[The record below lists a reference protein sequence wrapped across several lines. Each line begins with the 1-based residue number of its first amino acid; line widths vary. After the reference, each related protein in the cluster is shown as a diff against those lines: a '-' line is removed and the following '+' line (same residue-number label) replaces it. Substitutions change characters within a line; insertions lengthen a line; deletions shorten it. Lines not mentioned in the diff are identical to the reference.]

1 MYCICEM
8 PPGNN
13 PKSWYHL
20 QKARGDR
27 GIVWPP
33 FYVMFE
39 SLKVITYCSV
49 IVFSSVRSLRVTQK
63 IINSD
68 DFIVYKT
75 ELDEHDPELEALY
88 GFAPLYFP
96 TVPSISP
103 IFTRLQFSKSRKL
116 KRSLTA
122 TNGVVCLEF
131 VREVSNMWNMKRV
144 YWFWKRFLLKTS
156 WLTLHSDPQFFF
168 FNLSWWLTFQPS
180 KYLFPKTS
188 ELN

>member
-63 IINSD
+63 IINSE

-131 VREVSNMWNMKRV
+131 VREVSNM
-144 YWFWKRFLLKTS
+144 
-156 WLTLHSDPQFFF
+156 
-168 FNLSWWLTFQPS
+168 
-180 KYLFPKTS
+180 
-188 ELN
+188 